1 VTWIVARCICRPTA
15 ARTVLKVGDPLA
27 PALMRAASGF
37 DNCRTPRKKS
47 LTQIMRANHTSRP
60 HGRHTHRA
68 EAGRQGEGGRRPA
81 VPVGC
86 RGWLRCDLGWLWL
99 CVVPHP
105 PTANSTLPIRKLRRE
120 RSHILRNVDSDAAS
134 SVVECRRSPPADSD
148 FCCFRALHRAGVLVD
163 RTCGALTRT
172 HHLGRACARGSSP
185 ANCLGHRPLPL
196 SRCQACRA
204 TAAAKSFRA
213 RAVEGAQL

>member
-1 VTWIVARCICRPTA
+1 MSAPRSTAFCSESSSTCRSEALPSEARVTWIVARCICRPTA

-105 PTANSTLPIRKLRRE
+105 QPTPLFLFASCDESDPTYYETLTATQQAVSLSAGGRLRRTAT
-120 RSHILRNVDSDAAS
+120 SVAS
-134 SVVECRRSPPADSD
+134 GHC
-148 FCCFRALHRAGVLVD
+148 
-163 RTCGALTRT
+163 T
-172 HHLGRACARGSSP
+172 GRVCW
-185 ANCLGHRPLPL
+185 
-196 SRCQACRA
+196 
-204 TAAAKSFRA
+204 
-213 RAVEGAQL
+213 